1 MHERSLLFVGIDFKS
16 AAAASLGRQTRT
28 PPRLLTDGCSSR
40 IDDDI
45 IPSSQLK
52 RPSLC
57 QPDDK
62 KKFHFPLLT
71 SRD

>member
-16 AAAASLGRQTRT
+16 AAASLGRQTRT

-62 KKFHFPLLT
+62 KKIPFSTLDLA
-71 SRD
+71 